1 MLDRGIVMKRAPYI
15 LAVTALIGTTVL
27 GVWAMDEAAQ
37 TAVNAPSTVTVT
49 VQTDDG
55 SAFKLNGRVILAD
68 SAIPDTVIVEI
79 WKNGTKTTHWLVPV
93 GDAVADSL
101 FWLSRL
107 RSIAK

>member
-1 MLDRGIVMKRAPYI
+1 MCKVPVLF
-15 LAVTALIGTTVL
+15 AVAALVVSTALTIR
-27 GVWAMDEAAQ
+27 AMDEATQ

-49 VQTDDG
+49 VQTNDG
-55 SAFKLNGRVILAD
+55 AAFKLNGRVILAD
-68 SAIPDTVIVEI
+68 AAMPDTVVVEI
-79 WKNGTKTTHWLVPV
+79 WKNGTKTTHWFVPV